1 MGRQVQAKRKASE
14 AEEDIMYSVA
24 WTVPVNPQGAFPILT
39 REQLWEGLVMKAR
52 DAKPFVGQAME
63 ECRVLQEY
71 DDGFLREIVL
81 RGVRMTERIT
91 FTPMVKVRFERIEA
105 QGFDGWIDNVMSDSE
120 QGLQLTFTF
129 SVGFPGLAHG
139 SAEERTAGEKV
150 KESYFEAVRNTI
162 DETRRR
168 AASAAA

>member
-1 MGRQVQAKRKASE
+1 
-14 AEEDIMYSVA
+14 
-24 WTVPVNPQGAFPILT
+24 
-39 REQLWEGLVMKAR
+39 
-52 DAKPFVGQAME
+52 
-63 ECRVLQEY
+63 
-71 DDGFLREIVL
+71 
-81 RGVRMTERIT
+81 
-91 FTPMVKVRFERIEA
+91 VKVRFERIEA

>member
-1 MGRQVQAKRKASE
+1 
-14 AEEDIMYSVA
+14 MYSVA
-24 WTVPVNPQGAFPILT
+24 WTVPVNPHGAFPVLT

-52 DAKPFVGQAME
+52 DAKPFVGAAME
-63 ECRVLQEY
+63 ECRVLQDY

-81 RGVRMTERIT
+81 RGVRMTERII
-91 FTPMVKVRFERIEA
+91 FTPMVKVRFERVEA

-129 SVGFPGLAHG
+129 SVGFPGLTHG
-139 SAEERTAGEKV
+139 SPEEQAAGERV

-168 AASAAA
+168 AASTAA